1 MNNTHLYHQD
11 LQNRFPLCAGTF
23 QLVLGSFSNQISP
36 NGAPTH
42 LNVTMWHNF
51 IKHKQKNAPKIKK
64 LEHGAI
70 GYTDKFL
77 VAQDIISTE
86 P

>member
-1 MNNTHLYHQD
+1 
-11 LQNRFPLCAGTF
+11 
-23 QLVLGSFSNQISP
+23 
-36 NGAPTH
+36 
-42 LNVTMWHNF
+42 MWHNF
-51 IKHKQKNAPKIKK
+51 IKHKQKNAPKNKK